1 MEISF
6 GKNYEK
12 EQQMKK
18 QYKDGILLFWFFF
31 KIGWFTFGGGWSILA
46 QMEQEF
52 VDKRQ
57 WITKQELLDLVAV
70 GKSVPG
76 IMITNISML
85 FGYSRAGWFGG
96 ICAVL
101 GMTCPAVIILTVV
114 TFAYDTLK
122 DSAICYSVLRGIR
135 SAVVPIMGSVVLS
148 LGKDALRNKTSII
161 VCSVASLICIF
172 TNVSNIVLVC
182 VGAVAAL
189 IWHAMTRARK
199 GGLAK

>member
-1 MEISF
+1 
-6 GKNYEK
+6 
-12 EQQMKK
+12 MKK

-148 LGKDALRNKTSII
+148 LGKDALRNKISII
-161 VCSVASLICIF
+161 VCIVASLICIF

-189 IWHAMTRARK
+189 IWHAMTRVHK

>member
-1 MEISF
+1 
-6 GKNYEK
+6 
-12 EQQMKK
+12 MKK

-85 FGYSRAGWFGG
+85 FGYNRAGWFGG
-96 ICAVL
+96 VCAVL

-122 DSAICYSVLRGIR
+122 DSVICYSVLRGLR

-148 LGKDALRNKTSII
+148 LGKDALRNKISII
-161 VCSVASLICIF
+161 ICIVASLVCICADI
-172 TNVSNIVLVC
+172 SNIVLVC
-182 VGAVAAL
+182 VGAAAAL
-189 IWHAMTRARK
+189 LWHVMTRVCK
-199 GGLAK
+199 GGSAK

>member
-1 MEISF
+1 
-6 GKNYEK
+6 
-12 EQQMKK
+12 MKK
-18 QYKDGILLFWFFF
+18 QYKEGILLFWFFF

-52 VDKRQ
+52 VDKRK

-85 FGYSRAGWFGG
+85 FGYSRCGWFGG

-101 GMTCPAVIILTVV
+101 GMTCPAVIILTIVA
-114 TFAYDTLK
+114 FAYDTLK
-122 DSAICYSVLRGIR
+122 DSTICYSVLRGIR

-148 LGKDALRNKTSII
+148 LGKDALRNKITIAI
-161 VCSVASLICIF
+161 CIAASAVCIF
-172 TNVSNIVLVC
+172 TNVSNIVMVC
-182 VGAVAAL
+182 VGAIAAL
-189 IWHAMTRARK
+189 LVCAIKSVGK
-199 GGLAK
+199 GGISK